1 MVERRSPKPDVE
13 GSSPSGRDLLENEA
27 TMGLQQAKESIIT
40 YFKGVKSEWG
50 KITWPAK
57 EQVRNETIAVILIV
71 FAFTIFILLL
81 DMVFKGFFNLI
92 KLG

>member
-1 MVERRSPKPDVE
+1 MAD
-13 GSSPSGRDLLENEA
+13 
-27 TMGLQQAKESIIT
+27 TLQNIKDSVTT
-40 YFKGVKSEWG
+40 YLKGVRAEWG

-57 EQVRNETIAVILIV
+57 DQVRNETIAVILIV

-81 DMVFKGFFNLI
+81 DVVFKGFFNLI

>member
-1 MVERRSPKPDVE
+1 
-13 GSSPSGRDLLENEA
+13 
-27 TMGLQQAKESIIT
+27 MGLQEIKESIAA
-40 YFKGVKSEWG
+40 YLKGVRVEWG

-57 EQVRNETIAVILIV
+57 DQVRNETIAVILIV
-71 FAFTIFILLL
+71 FAFTIFILIL

>member
-1 MVERRSPKPDVE
+1 MS
-13 GSSPSGRDLLENEA
+13 NA
-27 TMGLQQAKESIIT
+27 TKKEQPNTKDRLIN

-50 KITWPAK
+50 KITWPTK
-57 EQVRNETIAVILIV
+57 QQVINETVAVILIV

>member
-1 MVERRSPKPDVE
+1 
-13 GSSPSGRDLLENEA
+13 
-27 TMGLQQAKESIIT
+27 MGLQEAKQSIIS
-40 YFKGVKSEWG
+40 YLKGVKSEWG
-50 KITWPAK
+50 KITWPTK
-57 EQVRNETIAVILIV
+57 QQVINETIAVILIV

>member
-1 MVERRSPKPDVE
+1 MSFLVSRQMIKIRSEFV
-13 GSSPSGRDLLENEA
+13 
-27 TMGLQQAKESIIT
+27 MGYVIG
-40 YFKGVKSEWG
+40 F
-50 KITWPAK
+50 
-57 EQVRNETIAVILIV
+57 IALFLIV